1 VQLTNLRLRATITG
15 DFFGGMS
22 VILCGDFLGLPPIN
36 QKPPFAKVD
45 QQKVLSPSEQVFSRI
60 RLPYNHPT
68 PESDGD

>member
-1 VQLTNLRLRATITG
+1 
-15 DFFGGMS
+15 MS
-22 VILCGDFLGLPPIN
+22 VILCGDFFQLPPIN
-36 QKPPFAKVD
+36 QKPLFAKID